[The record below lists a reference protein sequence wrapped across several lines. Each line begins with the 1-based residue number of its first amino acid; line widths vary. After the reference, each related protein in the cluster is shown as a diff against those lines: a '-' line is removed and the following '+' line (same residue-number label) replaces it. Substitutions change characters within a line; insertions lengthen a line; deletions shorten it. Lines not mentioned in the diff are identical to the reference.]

1 MDMNEKI
8 RQIELGFRNIGY
20 VVVPA
25 EFIKKLLIR
34 DVRMEFCQSSDGT
47 YKREA
52 VADYV
57 YIEIKSENIKIE
69 FKEVEW
75 RLVEETAEF
84 LDLLNEYDVTH
95 IVVRYMD
102 NSKEEFM
109 VAWSDLENDFLSSS
123 YVRLDESSSMICVVI
138 DFDKF
143 QFDKHIV

>member
-1 MDMNEKI
+1 
-8 RQIELGFRNIGY
+8 
-20 VVVPA
+20 
-25 EFIKKLLIR
+25 
-34 DVRMEFCQSSDGT
+34 MEFCQSSDGT
-47 YKREA
+47 YKCEA

-69 FKEVEW
+69 FKEVDW

-95 IVVRYMD
+95 IAVRYMD

-123 YVRLDESSSMICVVI
+123 YVRLDEFSGMICVVI